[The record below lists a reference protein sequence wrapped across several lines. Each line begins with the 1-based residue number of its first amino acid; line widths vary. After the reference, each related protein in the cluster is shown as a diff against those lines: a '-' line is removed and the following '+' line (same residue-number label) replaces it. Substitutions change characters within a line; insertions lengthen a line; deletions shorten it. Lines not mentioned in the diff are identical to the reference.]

1 MSGDF
6 KRNRAL
12 LAAAAALLIAAPL
25 TALASRG
32 GGGGG
37 GGMPSMEAPRYDPVV
52 EYRNGITALKAGDY
66 KTAERSFDHVLD
78 VAPDNAPT
86 LFLMGLA
93 QSGEGNFRG
102 AQRSYAHSLRVDA
115 KQIAVRRELALTW
128 IKLGQPDKAR
138 AELAT
143 LQARATACAATCA
156 DAADLQA
163 AVDAI
168 NVALAPPAPPAAGA
182 STPGAATPGAATTP
196 PAPPKSPVSLL
207 LTDPAGGDHAYVDA
221 VRLINGGRY
230 EEALTALKGAQVVF
244 GPHPDVLT
252 YIGYANR
259 KLGRYDLA
267 ESYYRQAL
275 AIAPNHRGATEY
287 YGELMVVRGDLTG
300 ARRMLA
306 RLETQC
312 RFGCAEVED
321 LRRWI
326 DKRAPPQS

>member
-1 MSGDF
+1 MSGHTA
-6 KRNRAL
+6 RYWTL
-12 LAAAAALLIAAPL
+12 LGAAAAILIAMPHAA
-25 TALASRG
+25 TASAG

-37 GGMPSMEAPRYDPVV
+37 GGMPSMDAPRYDPTV

-93 QSGEGNFRG
+93 QSGQGNFRG
-102 AQRSYAHSLRVDA
+102 AQRSYTHSLRTDP

-143 LQARATACAATCA
+143 LQTRATACANTCP

-163 AVDAI
+163 AIDAI
-168 NVALAPPAPPAAGA
+168 NAGLAPPAAAPPAAPSA
-182 STPGAATPGAATTP
+182 AAPGAAPAG
-196 PAPPKSPVSLL
+196 APPGKTPISLL
-207 LTDPAGGDHAYVDA
+207 LTDPADGDHAYVDA
-221 VRLINGGRY
+221 VRLVNSGKFEDAI
-230 EEALTALKGAQVVF
+230 TALRGAQTAF
-244 GPHPDVLT
+244 GPHPDILT

-259 KLGRYDLA
+259 RLGRYDIA

-287 YGELMVVRGDLTG
+287 YGELMVERGDIAG

-306 RLETQC
+306 KLETQC

-326 DKRAPPQS
+326 DHRGSPQS